1 MPEPE
6 SLDDIA
12 RTDGLLDALAAERR
26 IVAND
31 AADIELINLLSGWRD
46 DVRLHSHDD
55 VVTESEAVAALREGL
70 AQQNRQKPRHG
81 LRLVGSLAAAMM
93 VLGGFGAV
101 IHGAGPG
108 DSLYGLRS
116 AIFGEAQSVR
126 DDKVALAAQTEM
138 AQVRQLIDDGQW
150 EQAQEKLEVLSTQV
164 ASVGDQTVKQDLQ
177 QEWDQLSVKVENRDP
192 QATVA
197 PTSSTEVLSDTT
209 TSETSA
215 SETSATESSTTET
228 SPSET
233 SATEPSS
240 TEPSSTETSSTETS
254 PSETTEPTSAEPT
267 TTQPSSTQPSATTTV
282 ESSAAAT
289 STAAPTSSAHVTSTV
304 AATSSQERAVVEPA
318 APEDAAEQAPAEEV
332 VPSEV
337 VETPGAEPTDAQG

>member
-197 PTSSTEVLSDTT
+197 PTSTTDVLTDTT
-209 TSETSA
+209 T
-215 SETSATESSTTET
+215 SETSATESSTSGSSTTET
-228 SPSET
+228 SRSET
-233 SATEPSS
+233 SATET
-240 TEPSSTETSSTETS
+240 TEPSETSATETS

>member
-197 PTSSTEVLSDTT
+197 PTSTTDVLTDTT

-215 SETSATESSTTET
+215 TESSTSGSSTTET

-233 SATEPSS
+233 SATET
-240 TEPSSTETSSTETS
+240 TEPSETSATETS

-337 VETPGAEPTDAQG
+337 VETPGAESTDAQG

>member
-26 IVAND
+26 IVASD
-31 AADIELINLLSGWRD
+31 ASDIELINLLSGWRD
-46 DVRLHSHDD
+46 DVRLHSHHD

-108 DSLYGLRS
+108 DSLYGLRG

-150 EQAQEKLEVLSTQV
+150 ERAQEKLEVLSTQV

-177 QEWDQLSVKVENRDP
+177 DEWDQLSVKVENRDP
-192 QATVA
+192 AATVA
-197 PTSSTEVLSDTT
+197 PTSTTEVLSDTS
-209 TSETSA
+209 TSEP
-215 SETSATESSTTET
+215 SATESSPSET

-233 SATEPSS
+233 SPAETSPAETS
-240 TEPSSTETSSTETS
+240 TTETSG
-254 PSETTEPTSAEPT
+254 SETAEPTSTAATSEQPT
-267 TTQPSSTQPSATTTV
+267 TTQPSTTQPTTTQPTVTTTV
-282 ESSAAAT
+282 ESSAVQ
-289 STAAPTSSAHVTSTV
+289 STAPA
-304 AATSSQERAVVEPA
+304 SSQQRAVESVEPV
-318 APEDAAEQAPAEEV
+318 APEDSDVPAEDDV
-332 VPSEV
+332 VVTSEV
-337 VETPGAEPTDAQG
+337 LEVPGAESADAQS